1 MVSPKNRTYYAVY
14 FSKKKISMNFA
25 YGGVSM
31 INKGRLL
38 RVKRVVK
45 NVLLSAFLLAWSIGM
60 MCGGIYGM
68 AAVAFGIPAVIGF
81 TVFQ

>member
-1 MVSPKNRTYYAVY
+1 MLYTSVC
-14 FSKKKISMNFA
+14 KKKILMNFV

-60 MCGGIYGM
+60 MAGGIYGM

>member
-1 MVSPKNRTYYAVY
+1 MLYTSVC
-14 FSKKKISMNFA
+14 KKKISVIFT

-38 RVKRVVK
+38 RIKRVIK

-60 MCGGIYGM
+60 MAGGIYGM

>member
-1 MVSPKNRTYYAVY
+1 
-14 FSKKKISMNFA
+14 
-25 YGGVSM
+25 M

-60 MCGGIYGM
+60 MAGGIDGM